1 MRKITFIRQM
11 IGWLLPVCIAAWGM
25 TLLIGPAYVSTYY
38 TAPPRREDPIT
49 TLPEAAR
56 QGLVPLTPEAQ
67 LDLALATVA
76 FLESW
81 QPPDGA
87 LTQLAAVM
95 LPPNGA
101 PDSATPLYTARELAH
116 LRDVKVRTDFV
127 RDLAGLTTLPVLAG
141 LLYLLWRPATRPVA
155 FMALGRGGA
164 NAQAWL
170 LGLAAIILGGWPFFF
185 YQFHGLFFPAG
196 SWFFAPT
203 DSLMRLF
210 SEFFFLEWT
219 IVWLGSTWVTGVF
232 LALLG
237 FVLAGRVRFNRAR
250 QAGGFHVADV
260 AP

>member
-1 MRKITFIRQM
+1 MYKLTFIRQM
-11 IGWLLPVCIAAWGM
+11 IGWLLPLCIGAWGM
-25 TLLIGPAYVSTYY
+25 TLLIGPAYVRTYY
-38 TAPPRREDPIT
+38 TAP
-49 TLPEAAR
+49 
-56 QGLVPLTPEAQ
+56 LTAEAQ
-67 LDLALATVA
+67 RDLALATVA

-81 QPPDGA
+81 QPPDRA
-87 LTQLAAVM
+87 LPQLAEVM

-127 RDLAGLTTLPVLAG
+127 RYLAGLTTLPVLGG
-141 LLYLLWRPATRPVA
+141 LLFLLWRPATRPVA

-164 NAQAWL
+164 NAQAML
-170 LGLAAIILGGWPFFF
+170 LALAAIILGGWPLFF

-196 SWFFAPT
+196 SWFFGPT

-210 SEFFFLEWT
+210 PEFFFVNWAV
-219 IVWLGSTWVTGVF
+219 VWLGSTWLSSV
-232 LALLG
+232 LLSLLG

-250 QAGGFHVADV
+250 NAGGSHVADV